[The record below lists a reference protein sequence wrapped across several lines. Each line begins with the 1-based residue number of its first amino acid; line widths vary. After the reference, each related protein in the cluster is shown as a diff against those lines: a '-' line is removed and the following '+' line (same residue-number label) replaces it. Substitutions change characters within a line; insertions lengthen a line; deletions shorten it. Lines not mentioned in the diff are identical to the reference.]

1 MVDNS
6 DAASVTSAV
15 STPGNNN
22 NSNAAKQMAKLRDAN
37 MKYKNLLKMAKERI
51 QSHEE
56 EMEKMKG
63 GYCRRVNQS
72 VLM

>member
-1 MVDNS
+1 MVNNS
-6 DAASVTSAV
+6 DAASVASAV
-15 STPGNNN
+15 STPV

-63 GYCRRVNQS
+63 G
-72 VLM
+72 